1 MRVNDQEGAHWLR
14 VATPGERRN
23 MQDRHVALWTAAAA
37 QAAEAALVFVASV
50 LSAVDTA
57 AGKSYQLGSGIA
69 LTVIGF
75 GTALAL
81 GFVAVGLARA
91 QLWSRTPA
99 LLSQLFTLIVGI
111 YLLQSHRVDWG
122 TLAVVVA
129 VIGFAALLLP
139 QSQHMLR
146 REPRTP
152 PDAAPEPV
160 SKPPAAR
167 KTAPRGKPAP
177 RG

>member
-1 MRVNDQEGAHWLR
+1 
-14 VATPGERRN
+14 
-23 MQDRHVALWTAAAA
+23 MQDRPVALWTAAAA

-57 AGKSYQLGSGIA
+57 TGKSYQLASGIA
-69 LTVIGF
+69 LTAIGF

-81 GFVAVGLARA
+81 GFVAAGVVRVR
-91 QLWSRTPA
+91 LWSWTPA

-111 YLLQSHRVDWG
+111 YLLQGRRLDWG

-129 VIGFAALLLP
+129 VIGFVALLVP
-139 QSQHMLR
+139 QSQRLLR
-146 REPRTP
+146 REPSTP
-152 PDAAPEPV
+152 PDAAPDPA
-160 SKPPAAR
+160 SKPPAGG
-167 KTAPRGKPAP
+167 KTASQGQTGPRGKPAP

>member
-1 MRVNDQEGAHWLR
+1 
-14 VATPGERRN
+14 

-91 QLWSRTPA
+91 RLWSRTPA

-139 QSQHMLR
+139 QSQHMLGVSR
-146 REPRTP
+146 VTP
-152 PDAAPEPV
+152 PDATPEPV

>member
-1 MRVNDQEGAHWLR
+1 
-14 VATPGERRN
+14 
-23 MQDRHVALWTAAAA
+23 MQDRPVALWTAAAA

-57 AGKSYQLGSGIA
+57 TGKSYQLASGIA

-81 GFVAVGLARA
+81 GFIAVGVARGR
-91 QLWSRTPA
+91 LWSRTPA
-99 LLSQLFTLIVGI
+99 LMTQLFTLIVGI
-111 YLLQSHRVDWG
+111 YLLQGHRLDWG
-122 TLAVVVA
+122 TAAVVIA
-129 VIGFAALLLP
+129 VTGFAALLLP
-139 QSQHMLR
+139 QSQRLLR
-146 REPRTP
+146 REPRRP
-152 PDAAPEPV
+152 PDAAPDAT

-177 RG
+177 RS

>member
-1 MRVNDQEGAHWLR
+1 
-14 VATPGERRN
+14 
-23 MQDRHVALWTAAAA
+23 MQDRRVALWTAAAA

-57 AGKSYQLGSGIA
+57 TGKSYQLGSGIA

-81 GFVAVGLARA
+81 GFVAAGVARA
-91 QLWSRTPA
+91 RLWSRTPA
-99 LLSQLFTLIVGI
+99 LMSQLFTLIVGI
-111 YLLQSHRVDWG
+111 YLLQSRRLDWG
-122 TLAVVVA
+122 TVAVVIA
-129 VIGFAALLLP
+129 VIGFVALLLP
-139 QSQHMLR
+139 QSQHLLR
-146 REPRTP
+146 REPRRPSDATP
-152 PDAAPEPV
+152 DPA

-167 KTAPRGKPAP
+167 KTASRGKPAP

>member
-1 MRVNDQEGAHWLR
+1 LR
-14 VATPGERRN
+14 
-23 MQDRHVALWTAAAA
+23 
-37 QAAEAALVFVASV
+37 
-50 LSAVDTA
+50 
-57 AGKSYQLGSGIA
+57 
-69 LTVIGF
+69 
-75 GTALAL
+75 
-81 GFVAVGLARA
+81 AR
-91 QLWSRTPA
+91 LWSRTPA

-152 PDAAPEPV
+152 PDATPEPV

>member
-1 MRVNDQEGAHWLR
+1 MRVNDQKGAHWLR
-14 VATPGERRN
+14 VTMPGEVS
-23 MQDRHVALWTAAAA
+23 MQERPAALWTGAAA
-37 QAAEAALVFVASV
+37 QAAEAALVFIASV

-57 AGKSYQLGSGIA
+57 TGKSYQLASGIA

-81 GFVAVGLARA
+81 GFVAAGVARA
-91 QLWSRTPA
+91 RLWSRTPA

-111 YLLQSHRVDWG
+111 YLLQGHRLDWG
-122 TLAVVVA
+122 VLAVVIA
-129 VIGFAALLLP
+129 VIGFVALLLP
-139 QSQHMLR
+139 QSQRLLR
-146 REPRTP
+146 REPRRP
-152 PDAAPEPV
+152 PDATPEPA

>member
-1 MRVNDQEGAHWLR
+1 MPE
-14 VATPGERRN
+14 ERRS
-23 MQDRHVALWTAAAA
+23 MQDRPVALWTAAAA
-37 QAAEAALVFVASV
+37 QAAEAVLVFIASV

-57 AGKSYQLGSGIA
+57 TGQSYQLASGIA

-81 GFVAVGLARA
+81 ALVAAGVVTAR
-91 QLWSRTPA
+91 LWSWTPA

-111 YLLQSHRVDWG
+111 YLLQGNRLDWG
-122 TLAVVVA
+122 APTVVIA
-129 VIGFAALLLP
+129 VIGFVALLLP
-139 QSQHMLR
+139 QSQHLLR
-146 REPRTP
+146 REPRRP
-152 PDAAPEPV
+152 PDATPGSA

>member
-1 MRVNDQEGAHWLR
+1 
-14 VATPGERRN
+14 

-81 GFVAVGLARA
+81 GFVAAGLARA
-91 QLWSRTPA
+91 RLWSRTPA

-152 PDAAPEPV
+152 PDATPEPV

-167 KTAPRGKPAP
+167 KNAPRGKPAP

>member
-1 MRVNDQEGAHWLR
+1 
-14 VATPGERRN
+14 
-23 MQDRHVALWTAAAA
+23 MQDRPVALWTAAAA
-37 QAAEAALVFVASV
+37 QAAEAALVSVASV
-50 LSAVDTA
+50 LSAVDA
-57 AGKSYQLGSGIA
+57 ATGKSYQLASGIA

-81 GFVAVGLARA
+81 GFIAAGVARA
-91 QLWSRTPA
+91 RLWSRTPA

-111 YLLQSHRVDWG
+111 YLLQSHRLDWG

-129 VIGFAALLLP
+129 VIGFVALLLP
-139 QSQHMLR
+139 TSQHLLR
-146 REPRTP
+146 REPRQAS
-152 PDAAPEPV
+152 DATAEPA
-160 SKPPAAR
+160 STPPAAR

>member
-1 MRVNDQEGAHWLR
+1 
-14 VATPGERRN
+14 
-23 MQDRHVALWTAAAA
+23 MQDRPVALWTAAAA
-37 QAAEAALVFVASV
+37 QAAEAVLVFVASV

-81 GFVAVGLARA
+81 GFVAVGVARA
-91 QLWSRTPA
+91 RLWSRTPA

-111 YLLQSHRVDWG
+111 YLLQSRRLDWG

-139 QSQHMLR
+139 QTQHLLR
-146 REPRTP
+146 REPGAP
-152 PDAAPEPV
+152 PDATPDPG
-160 SKPPAAR
+160 SNPPAGR